1 MTGVSLQ
8 IQTVLYGNNRFA
20 VLAALD
26 ALDNALSLD
35 ASSANRR
42 VTKAVVRYGDAS
54 PEPLFSEQ
62 DIVEIDKMHSDIL
75 HVEYVYFGENTG
87 TARGH
92 NRLARGCDAEYI
104 MVMNPDIVVA
114 PTFFEHMFIP
124 FDDSACKVGL
134 VEARQVPIEHPKDY
148 DAETGETGWAST
160 AAVVFPC
167 AVFEEVGGFD
177 AETFFMYGDDVDFS
191 WMIRLAGY
199 VVIYQPRAL
208 AYHAK
213 TLDRKGGWEPTSSEV
228 YYSAIARLLLMH
240 KWSYSSLCERWIKRF
255 LESEDEAD
263 HKAVR
268 EFLDRKNEGCLP
280 CQIDA
285 GHTVG
290 YFVGSTY
297 AKHRFGL

>member
-1 MTGVSLQ
+1 MAGASLQ
-8 IQTVLYGNNRFA
+8 IQTVLYGNDRSA

-35 ASSANRR
+35 AASSNRR

-54 PEPLFSEQ
+54 PKPLFSKQ
-62 DIVEIDKMHSDIL
+62 DIVEIDQAHSDIL
-75 HVEYVYFGENTG
+75 HVEYIHFGENTG

-92 NRLARGCDAEYI
+92 NLLAKDSDAEYI
-104 MVMNPDIVVA
+104 MVMNPDIVVS
-114 PTFFEHMFIP
+114 PTFFSNMFSP
-124 FDDSACKVGL
+124 FDETSRKVGL

-148 DAETGETGWAST
+148 DVETGETGWAST
-160 AAVVFPC
+160 AAVVFPLS
-167 AVFEEVGGFD
+167 VFQEVGGFD

-199 VVIYQPRAL
+199 TIVYQPRAL

-240 KWSYSSLCERWIKRF
+240 KWSYSSLCEQWIERF
-255 LESEDEAD
+255 SESEDEAD
-263 HKAVR
+263 RKAVH
-268 EFLDRKNEGCLP
+268 EFLKRRDEGRLP
-280 CQIDA
+280 RQIDA
-285 GHTVG
+285 EHSIG

-297 AKHRFGL
+297 TKHRFGL